1 MGSSLGNINVAGAN
15 ALVEEIQQQHWFV
28 RWDSVDLL
36 NMIEKKELSS
46 VYA

>member
-1 MGSSLGNINVAGAN
+1 MGTISA
-15 ALVEEIQQQHWFV
+15 VEAETTVDEIQQQHWFV
-28 RWDSVDLL
+28 RWDGVDLL